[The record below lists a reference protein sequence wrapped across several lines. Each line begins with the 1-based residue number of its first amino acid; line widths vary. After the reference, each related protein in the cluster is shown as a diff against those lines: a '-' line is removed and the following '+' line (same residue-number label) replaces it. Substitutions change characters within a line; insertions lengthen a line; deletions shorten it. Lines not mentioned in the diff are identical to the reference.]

1 MTEARAAKSEAG
13 RLPKNARRVHDVL
26 RAADRPMTAY
36 DLLDALRDEGV
47 TAPLTVYRAL
57 RRLIADGLAHR
68 LESLNAYV
76 ICAHPPESEGAGAGD
91 AHAPAFIVCE
101 GCGAVDE
108 IEDSAAMGMLTD
120 DARRKGY
127 AVSRMAVEMLGECRA
142 CRDGAGTG

>member
-1 MTEARAAKSEAG
+1 MEARPVASEAK
-13 RLPKNARRVHDVL
+13 RLPKNARRVYDVL

-36 DLLDALRDEGV
+36 DLLDALRGAGV

-76 ICAHPPESEGAGAGD
+76 ICAHPGSGSGTGPD
-91 AHAPAFIVCE
+91 DRHAPAFIVCE

-108 IEDSAAMGMLTD
+108 IEDRQAIGLLTS
-120 DARRKGY
+120 DANRKGY
-127 AVSRMAVEMLGECRA
+127 AVSRMAVEMIGACKSCRSA
-142 CRDGAGTG
+142 AGTG

>member
-1 MTEARAAKSEAG
+1 MDASAANRGAR
-13 RLPKNARRVHDVL
+13 RLPKNAQRVHDVL
-26 RAADRPMTAY
+26 TDAVRPMTAY

-76 ICAHPPESEGAGAGD
+76 VCAHSGPASGGPPD
-91 AHAPAFIVCE
+91 ASHAPAFIVCE

-108 IEDSAAMGMLTD
+108 IEDSAAIGMLTA

-127 AVSRMAVEMLGECRA
+127 TVARMAVELIGVCRT
-142 CRDGAGTG
+142 CRDGAGDG

>member
-1 MTEARAAKSEAG
+1 MEARPVTSDAA
-13 RLPKNARRVHDVL
+13 RLPKNAQRVYAVL
-26 RAADRPMTAY
+26 RAADKPMTAY
-36 DLLDALRDEGV
+36 DLLDALRAEGV

-76 ICAHPPESEGAGAGD
+76 VCAHPDDS
-91 AHAPAFIVCE
+91 HAPAFVVCE

-108 IEDSAAMGMLTD
+108 IEDRQAIGLLTS

-127 AVSRMAVEMLGECRA
+127 AVSRMAVEMIGACRSCRA
-142 CRDGAGTG
+142 AGNG